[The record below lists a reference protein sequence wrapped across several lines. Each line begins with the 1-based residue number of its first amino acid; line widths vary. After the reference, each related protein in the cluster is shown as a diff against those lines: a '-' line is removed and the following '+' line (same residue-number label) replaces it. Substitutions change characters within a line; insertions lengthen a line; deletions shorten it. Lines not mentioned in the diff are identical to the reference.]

1 MLRFLREQG
10 ARWLLLLAVLEL
22 CTLIGS
28 LLLAMQLRYLYQPED
43 LIAFSVWLELRATV
57 FAAVIVA
64 SMAALGMYQP
74 NLRENWLGMLARQGI
89 GFAGG
94 GAAVALVFYLI
105 PQLYIGR
112 TVIGIALAISFP
124 LVAVGRWFYLRVID
138 IHALKRRV
146 MVLGSGSRAEMIIT
160 RMRRR
165 VDRRGF
171 FVVGFLPLPGEA
183 SVVPD
188 ELLLEQGGTF
198 RELVQRLQI
207 NEIVIAAEDRRGQL
221 PMKDLLEC
229 KQHGTTITN
238 LITFFEREQGRV
250 TMNLIDPSWLIFSD
264 GFDASPMRRISKR
277 IFDLT
282 SAAFVLALTWP
293 LMLLTALAIA
303 LESGFRGPI
312 LYRQERVGERGKTF
326 RLIKFRS
333 MRTDAEKDG
342 VARWASLKDDR
353 VTRVGS
359 FIRKVRLDELPQLWN
374 VLRGQMSLIGPRPE
388 RPAFV
393 EDLITKIPY
402 YDLRHC
408 VKPGLA
414 GWAQLNYPYG
424 SDENDAVEKL
434 KYDLFYVKN
443 HNLTLDVI
451 ILIQTFEVVLFRRGA
466 R

>member
-353 VTRVGS
+353 VTR
-359 FIRKVRLDELPQLWN
+359 
-374 VLRGQMSLIGPRPE
+374 
-388 RPAFV
+388 
-393 EDLITKIPY
+393 
-402 YDLRHC
+402 
-408 VKPGLA
+408 
-414 GWAQLNYPYG
+414 
-424 SDENDAVEKL
+424 
-434 KYDLFYVKN
+434 
-443 HNLTLDVI
+443 
-451 ILIQTFEVVLFRRGA
+451 
-466 R
+466 

>member
-171 FVVGFLPLPGEA
+171 FVGDDGLSSARQAALVGADAAVVDAGDAVGELA
-183 SVVPD
+183 DAVAIQDALLGREAGLDRGVDLLVHHPA
-188 ELLLEQGGTF
+188 ELLAMPARHGELHQAQADHMVRVERQVHRVEGEGKPGIAGGGGTGN
-198 RELVQRLQI
+198 RRRPTGAGCECP
-207 NEIVIAAEDRRGQL
+207 AACG
-221 PMKDLLEC
+221 
-229 KQHGTTITN
+229 
-238 LITFFEREQGRV
+238 
-250 TMNLIDPSWLIFSD
+250 
-264 GFDASPMRRISKR
+264 
-277 IFDLT
+277 
-282 SAAFVLALTWP
+282 
-293 LMLLTALAIA
+293 
-303 LESGFRGPI
+303 
-312 LYRQERVGERGKTF
+312 
-326 RLIKFRS
+326 
-333 MRTDAEKDG
+333 
-342 VARWASLKDDR
+342 
-353 VTRVGS
+353 
-359 FIRKVRLDELPQLWN
+359 
-374 VLRGQMSLIGPRPE
+374 
-388 RPAFV
+388 
-393 EDLITKIPY
+393 
-402 YDLRHC
+402 
-408 VKPGLA
+408 
-414 GWAQLNYPYG
+414 
-424 SDENDAVEKL
+424 
-434 KYDLFYVKN
+434 
-443 HNLTLDVI
+443 
-451 ILIQTFEVVLFRRGA
+451 
-466 R
+466 